1 MESVKQSTQLES
13 VKQATQRQFTQLRTW
28 FHGNDAT
35 LQKLLNQLQTA
46 NPEKDQYWCINQLW
60 SEQRTWR
67 Y

>member
-28 FHGNDAT
+28 FHGNDDA
-35 LQKLLNQLQTA
+35 LQQLLGQLKNA
-46 NPEKDQYWCINQLW
+46 NPGKDESWCINQLW